1 MRRNKSQ
8 QRGIVVVAICLCLMM
23 MVAGLGL
30 GVDLNRLMAA
40 QTALRGDAE
49 AVALAAV
56 LELDGTPDGL
66 ERARVRAAETWRRHT
81 VGETRSTFTM
91 EFGSSPAGP
100 WFADPLTS
108 DKLSAARITAH
119 STFSLSL
126 LRSVVSEKTLP
137 VDAVTRAAQ
146 TPVERV
152 ESGLLPFAIGPEGQ
166 LLDGMTTAA
175 QPQATRLTILNGLPF
190 PVKTGDVLA
199 AYPSEPI
206 VERETLQEL
215 IRSDKDPVSATYAE
229 YSRNGLGNGRRLVL
243 LPVVDDT
250 RRVTEFAAYLLI
262 PGKTKAAERVGGYL
276 AGSSRRAQASVGAW
290 RTEVIR

>member
-1 MRRNKSQ
+1 MRRNKNK
-8 QRGIVVVAICLCLMM
+8 RGIVVVAICLCLMM
-23 MVAGLGL
+23 MVAGLGF

-81 VGETRSTFTM
+81 VGETGSAFNM

-100 WFADPLTS
+100 WFADPLAS
-108 DKLSAARITAH
+108 DKLNAVRITAH
-119 STFSLSL
+119 STFSLSM

-146 TPVERV
+146 NPVERV
-152 ESGLLPFAIGPEGQ
+152 ESGLLPFAVGHEGQ
-166 LLDGMTTAA
+166 LLDGMTTAV

-190 PVKTGDVLA
+190 PVKNGDVLA
-199 AYPSEPI
+199 AYPSESI

-215 IRSDKDPVSATYAE
+215 IRSDTDPVAATYAE

-243 LPVVDDT
+243 LPVVDDS
-250 RRVTEFAAYLLI
+250 RRVIEFAAYLLI
-262 PGKTKAAERVGGYL
+262 PGEAKHLERVGGYL
-276 AGSSRRAQASVGAW
+276 AGSRRRAQASAGAW